1 MKKLLYCIALLAS
14 ALSVLATDWDRG
26 ADARKAAYIFIDAQ
40 NDLCQGNYSDYYAKL
55 RRANALDPTDL
66 DIAAEYAEL
75 LLQTADL
82 DSEETEQAYGAMW
95 RRFAANPGDFATA
108 TPVAELAAK
117 LGKLND
123 VAAVWK
129 AMCAALPD
137 RNDPSMNL
145 ADTYVLMYM
154 RGDSAAYDSAMTIY
168 SRLEQGLGFD
178 IGLSSHKIRA
188 LSLRRDTAAVAA
200 ELARISTAAPTDPQ
214 ALLYAG
220 QVFESLGMPDSAIA
234 RYDRACS
241 LDSTDGRA
249 LMLRAAVHLSQG
261 DSAAYDSE
269 VFRALE
275 SQNLDLENKMSILSG
290 YIRAL
295 FSDSTQHGRIDHLF
309 RVMNEVNPG
318 EPQIHALNAIFLAQT
333 KRPAEAAEQAGYA
346 LDLDRDNAEL
356 WSLNIQLQNECGND
370 SAVIDLA
377 RRGAR
382 HFPESFYFPLV
393 GSGKFFT
400 MGDYAGARAML
411 DSFDIAY
418 LETPEDLSTY
428 WTLRGDAGQHLG
440 DSDSTVTYYERA
452 VMLNPHNYGA
462 MNNFAYYLAEND
474 TLLDR
479 AEHYA
484 ALAVK
489 NEPESET
496 YLDTYAW
503 IFFRKKEF
511 TLARRYIDAALRLM
525 RIDPADPAAGQQP
538 APEGG
543 GDDDNVRD
551 IELSGEIFD
560 HAGDIYFMCGER
572 RLAVE
577 FWQEARKL
585 MPDNALLRKKTEH
598 KTIFFE

>member
-1 MKKLLYCIALLAS
+1 MNKLLYLILLLATAS
-14 ALSVLATDWDRG
+14 SVVATDWDSL
-26 ADARKAAYIFIDAQ
+26 ADRRKAAYIFIDAQ
-40 NDLCQGNYSDYYAKL
+40 NDLCEGAYSDYYAKL
-55 RRANALDPTDL
+55 RRANALDPADL

-75 LLQTADL
+75 LLQTTEL
-82 DSEETEQAYGAMW
+82 DSAEREEAYRAMW

-108 TPVAELAAK
+108 TPVAELASK
-117 LGKLND
+117 LGKLDD

-129 AMCAALPD
+129 AMCLALPD

-168 SRLEQGLGFD
+168 TRLEQGLGFD
-178 IGLSSHKIRA
+178 VGLSSHKIRA
-188 LSLRRDTAAVAA
+188 LSLRRDTAAVVG
-200 ELARISTAAPTDPQ
+200 ELQRILRSAPADPE

-220 QVFESLGMPDSAIA
+220 QVFESLGMPDSAA
-234 RYDRACS
+234 SRYDLACR
-241 LDSTDGRA
+241 LDSADGRA
-249 LMLRAAVHLSQG
+249 LMLRAGIHLKQG

-275 SQNLDLENKMSILSG
+275 SQNLDLDNKMRILTG

-295 FSDSTQHGRIDHLF
+295 FSDSTQYGRIDRLF
-309 RVMNEVNPG
+309 RVMNDVNPG
-318 EPQIHALNAIFLAQT
+318 EPQLHALNAIYLAQT
-333 KRPAEAAEQAGYA
+333 GRPSEAAEQAGYA
-346 LDLDRDNAEL
+346 LDLDPDNVEL
-356 WSLNIQLQNECGND
+356 WSLNVQMQGESGND
-370 SAVIDLA
+370 SAVLDIA
-377 RRGAR
+377 RRGAAR
-382 HFPESFYFPLV
+382 FPETLYFPVVATGRLF
-393 GSGKFFT
+393 GMK
-400 MGDYAGARAML
+400 DYRAAKAVL
-411 DSFDIAY
+411 DSFDISAV
-418 LETPEDLSTY
+418 ESPEAQSTY
-428 WTLRGDAGQHLG
+428 WTLMADAEQHLG
-440 DSDSTVTYYERA
+440 DSDSTVTHYRRA
-452 VMLNPHNYGA
+452 VTLNPHNWGA

-503 IFFRKKEF
+503 VFFRKKEY
-511 TLARRYIDAALRLM
+511 TLARQYIDAALRLQ

-538 APEGG
+538 LPEGEESG
-543 GDDDNVRD
+543 GDGAGP
-551 IELSGEIFD
+551 SAEIFD

-572 RLAVE
+572 KQALAFWREAHRLD
-577 FWQEARKL
+577 
-585 MPDNALLRKKTEH
+585 PDNGLIKKKVDH